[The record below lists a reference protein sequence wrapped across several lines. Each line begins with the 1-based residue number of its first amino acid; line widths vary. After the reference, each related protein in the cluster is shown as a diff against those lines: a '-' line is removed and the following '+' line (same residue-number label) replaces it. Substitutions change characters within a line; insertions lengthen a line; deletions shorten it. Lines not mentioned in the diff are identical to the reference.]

1 MNFIK
6 NFGDGGGYRMILER
20 MSQFSK
26 SMDMPLL
33 FSFIDIM
40 TFPFYL
46 YHRAFV
52 KETIKPFV
60 EASMY
65 LIPKLLEEEAK
76 NTNKNNL
83 DLAVKRLEL
92 LMMRVY
98 TPRKKNEMMVKLRV
112 SIGVS
117 LLKSKQ
123 LESRIQGIR
132 IIAESCKAAKTSFY
146 AQVHYS
152 QLTNNETEVLNS
164 ILQVPQVIEEIFGK
178 YSHIQLIQRS
188 TEILK
193 FFLLH
198 GNLKKAE
205 LDVIW
210 NCCTRDEQSKVEI
223 FKVISDSL
231 AFLSKEFIGFIV
243 EKLSLTP
250 PGLLKDKEVNL
261 LGELAVRNTLLSN
274 SVQIQVFDLMWD
286 ISLKSKE
293 YSSILPD
300 MREKILAK
308 FCDLITTP
316 TNVPLETMKDY
327 FSRAYVM
334 ISQVF
339 LIYLFF

>member
-1 MNFIK
+1 M
-6 NFGDGGGYRMILER
+6 
-20 MSQFSK
+20 Q
-26 SMDMPLL
+26 LL
-33 FSFIDIM
+33 FSFIEIM
-40 TFPFYL
+40 TLPFYL

-52 KETIKPFV
+52 KNILKPFV
-60 EASMY
+60 EASMH
-65 LIPKLLEEEAK
+65 LIPKYLEEEAK
-76 NTNKNNL
+76 NTNKINL
-83 DLAVKRLEL
+83 DQAVMRLEL
-92 LMMRVY
+92 LMRRVY
-98 TPRKKNEMMVKLRV
+98 TNKRRNEEMVKLRI

-132 IIAESCKAAKTSFY
+132 IIADSCKAAKASFY

-152 QLTNNETEVLNS
+152 QLSNNETEVLNS

-178 YSHIQLIQRS
+178 YSHIELIQRS

-198 GNLKKAE
+198 GNLKKSE

-231 AFLSKEFIGFIV
+231 MFLSKEFIGFLV
-243 EKLSLTP
+243 EKLSSTP
-250 PGLLKDKEVNL
+250 PSLIKDKDVVL
-261 LGELAVRNTLLSN
+261 LGELAVRNTLLSTAA
-274 SVQIQVFDLMWD
+274 QKQVFDLMWD

-300 MREKILAK
+300 MREKVLNKI
-308 FCDLITTP
+308 CDHITTP
-316 TNVPLETMKDY
+316 QNVPLETMKDY
-327 FSRAYVM
+327 FSRVYVM

-339 LIYLFF
+339 IFNV